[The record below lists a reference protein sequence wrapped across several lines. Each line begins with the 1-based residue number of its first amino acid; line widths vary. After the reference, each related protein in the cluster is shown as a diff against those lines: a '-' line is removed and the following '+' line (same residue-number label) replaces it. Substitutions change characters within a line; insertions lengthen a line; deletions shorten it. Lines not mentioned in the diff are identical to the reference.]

1 MKNSALLLMLLFFSC
16 GKESSL
22 SPNLQRCTLS
32 DNGWVVIKE
41 VNDIEGT
48 IVLDTANKYL
58 ISFKNSNQTGWY
70 SMRPCNL
77 PENYKTPNSRVKIS
91 GTIYTSPR
99 IDYDYHYDPI
109 ELTSIRFTN

>member
-1 MKNSALLLMLLFFSC
+1 MKTSSLLLMLLFFSC
-16 GKESSL
+16 GKETSL

-58 ISFKNSNQTGWY
+58 ITLDDKKIIGWNNV
-70 SMRPCNL
+70 RPCNL
-77 PENYKTPNSRVKIS
+77 PDNYKNPHSRVKLS
-91 GTIYTSPR
+91 GKLYNHPR
-99 IDYDYHYDPI
+99 IDYAYSPI
-109 ELTSIRFTN
+109 ELTSIRFND